1 MRKDGLKD
9 FEKVVAMLETVTVR
23 GDTLPS
29 ASCLPIVDD
38 KESLGVDELL
48 MERLVATT
56 LWIIMR
62 N

>member
-1 MRKDGLKD
+1 ML
-9 FEKVVAMLETVTVR
+9 VAVTVR